1 MINYKGGKLLK
12 LFSFIFGIQLKKSTK
27 NKNHFE
33 IQLY

>member
-1 MINYKGGKLLK
+1 MINYKSGKLL
-12 LFSFIFGIQLKKSTK
+12 SFIFGIKLKKSTK